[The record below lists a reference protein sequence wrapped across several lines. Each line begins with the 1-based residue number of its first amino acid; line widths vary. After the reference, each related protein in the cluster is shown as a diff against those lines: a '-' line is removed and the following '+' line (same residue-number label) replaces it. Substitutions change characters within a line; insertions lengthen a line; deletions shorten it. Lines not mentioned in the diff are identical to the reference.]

1 MKKIKHL
8 ILIILLGCFMYGCA
22 TTSKVPFDY
31 TTTKTYPPIDAKIKI
46 TTNIDYNHLKTIW
59 SAITYSK
66 PQTDINNLI
75 ITDLRRSIF
84 PIIVENNSDIN
95 ININI
100 MLKFKDPLAWS
111 FCFPIPVFGSVLGI
125 PTNVLKGKIEID
137 LQIFSKEGKLIG
149 SYFSKKEIKK
159 NLNFYYYSSIIFE
172 TCLATTTTQIM
183 DDIISQIDKDRY
195 KIEEAIKQ
203 SKSIVSDN
211 ANIETEVGKISDKS
225 TITKPKF
232 YSDVDIN
239 IPITTSKNTYRFALI
254 IGNEDYTSKQTG
266 LKTEENVDF
275 AIRDAEIFKEYANKT
290 LGIPEENII
299 CLNNA
304 TSIEMN
310 RAVAKLNLIIKSLEG
325 KAEIIFYYAG
335 HGYPDPITKEPYLI
349 PVDVTSTDLTYAI
362 KLKDVYAK
370 LTEYP
375 AKKVTVFLDACFS
388 GGGRNQGLLAARGV
402 KIVPKENLLRGNLVV
417 FSSSTGEQSSLPY
430 DEKQH
435 GIFTYYLLKALQEHK
450 GSITYKELSDYL
462 KEKVSIQSAIVNTKE
477 QTPVTNVSIDI

>member
-1 MKKIKHL
+1 
-8 ILIILLGCFMYGCA
+8 
-22 TTSKVPFDY
+22 
-31 TTTKTYPPIDAKIKI
+31 
-46 TTNIDYNHLKTIW
+46 
-59 SAITYSK
+59 
-66 PQTDINNLI
+66 
-75 ITDLRRSIF
+75 
-84 PIIVENNSDIN
+84 
-95 ININI
+95 
-100 MLKFKDPLAWS
+100 
-111 FCFPIPVFGSVLGI
+111 
-125 PTNVLKGKIEID
+125 
-137 LQIFSKEGKLIG
+137 
-149 SYFSKKEIKK
+149 
-159 NLNFYYYSSIIFE
+159 
-172 TCLATTTTQIM
+172 M

-290 LGIPEENII
+290 LGIPEDNII
-299 CLNNA
+299 YLNNA

-388 GGGRNQGLLAARGV
+388 GGGRNQGLFAAFG
-402 KIVPKENLLRGNLVV
+402 
-417 FSSSTGEQSSLPY
+417 
-430 DEKQH
+430 
-435 GIFTYYLLKALQEHK
+435 GIPTCLM
-450 GSITYKELSDYL
+450 
-462 KEKVSIQSAIVNTKE
+462 
-477 QTPVTNVSIDI
+477 